1 MTLLELMLA
10 LNKHY
15 PDDRML
21 MAINQTTGKPL
32 PMRQAL
38 ERAGDTLAVFLVN
51 EIYQVTEDEFLEDG
65 HLSEQGW
72 DEINLT
78 LDWIQAE
85 IAALVNGVAAIKG
98 KHPNEG
104 DPVQDWLEREVSAL
118 TKSFVT
124 VPQEE

>member
-21 MAINQTTGKPL
+21 MCIDQETGKPL
-32 PMRQAL
+32 PIRQQL
-38 ERAGDTLAVFLVN
+38 NRAGDTLAVFLVN
-51 EIYQVTEDEFLEDG
+51 EIYQATESEFLDDG
-65 HLSEQGW
+65 HLSDEGW
-72 DEINLT
+72 TEIDNT

-85 IAALVNGVAAIKG
+85 VGALARGFATIDRPRATD
-98 KHPNEG
+98 

-118 TKSFVT
+118 TEGYPK
-124 VPQEE
+124 VPKEN